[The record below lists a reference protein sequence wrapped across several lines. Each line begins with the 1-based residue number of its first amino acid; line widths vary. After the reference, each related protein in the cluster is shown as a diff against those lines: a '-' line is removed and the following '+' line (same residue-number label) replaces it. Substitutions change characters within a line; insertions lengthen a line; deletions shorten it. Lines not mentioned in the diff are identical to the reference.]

1 MTHLDGISMA
11 KDKRPRLSSEQ
22 KERIWNGWRSGE
34 SMSHLGRELGKDPA
48 TIFGVLKVSGGIA
61 PRERIRSE
69 RTLSIQDR
77 ETISRGLAAGD
88 SLHAI
93 ARSIGRSP
101 STISREVARN
111 GGRKRYRALVAD
123 QAAWNNARRPKSCLL
138 AQRSKIR
145 ELVTQKI
152 LLKWSPEQISGWL
165 KVNYPDDKLMQ
176 ISHETIYRSLY
187 IQERGVL
194 DSGLHK
200 HLRRGR
206 IFRHSKHGRRLSKST
221 HSIVNGISI
230 SERPPEIDGRTTIG
244 HWEGDLISGKRN
256 SHIVTL
262 VEKQSRFTILV
273 NVEGKDTKSVVDALA
288 RYAKRLPPELWKSLT
303 WDRGSELADHRRLT
317 LTTALQVYFCDPSS
331 PWQRGTNENTNRL
344 LRQYFPKGTDLS
356 MHNQAILDEVASEL
370 NQRPRK
376 ILGFSTPAVNLW
388 GSVASTG

>member
-1 MTHLDGISMA
+1 
-11 KDKRPRLSSEQ
+11 
-22 KERIWNGWRSGE
+22 
-34 SMSHLGRELGKDPA
+34 MSHLGRELGKDPA

-88 SLHAI
+88 SFRAI
-93 ARSIGRSP
+93 ARSIGRPP

-111 GGRKRYRALVAD
+111 GGQKRYWALVAD

-165 KVNYPDDKLMQ
+165 KVNYPDDRLMQ

-187 IQERGVL
+187 IQDRGVL
-194 DSGLHK
+194 DSALHK

-230 SERPPEIDGRTTIG
+230 RERPAEVNGRTTIG

-262 VEKQSRFTILV
+262 VERQSRFTILV

-317 LTTALQVYFCDPSS
+317 STTALRVYFCDPSS

-344 LRQYFPKGTDLS
+344 LRQYFPKGNDLS
-356 MHNQAILDEVASEL
+356 MHRQAVLDEVASEL

-388 GSVASTG
+388 GSVASTD